1 MTGIN
6 ADRLLLAAPE
16 APQLSAAHSAFAGVM
31 QALVA
36 LEQEVSTPAQLVA
49 VGFFA

>member
-16 APQLSAAHSAFAGVM
+16 TPQLQAAHSAFAGVM
-31 QALVA
+31 QALMA
-36 LEQEVSTPAQLVA
+36 LEREVRPPAQLIA
-49 VGFFA
+49 VHFSA